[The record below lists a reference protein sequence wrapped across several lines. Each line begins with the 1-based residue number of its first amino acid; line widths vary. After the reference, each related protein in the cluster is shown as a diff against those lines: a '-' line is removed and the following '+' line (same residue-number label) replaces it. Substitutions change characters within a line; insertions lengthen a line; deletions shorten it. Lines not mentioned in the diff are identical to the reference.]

1 MNTYM
6 GDLGTYFTAGINNA
20 TNSVKRA
27 DEKSGYDLD
36 MQDFLTLMVTE
47 LQNQSI
53 DNTADTS
60 EMLNQMVMMQMVSAL
75 TDMTD
80 ASIMSYAASLVGKT
94 ITVGQYDSNG
104 VLQEIVGQVTG
115 TGTMNGEQVVFV
127 NDKYYHMNEIMA
139 VGVLPKASQKEDV
152 PEVPE
157 LPENQ
162 EELGGIP
169 EDPEMP
175 EIPENDP
182 VEGDFDEDNASESSD
197 PSEDMIQNPASLEN
211 AAAAVASGSKEL
223 TDTNDTTEDSDA
235 IVTETPEVDTEQ
247 QLKG

>member
-75 TDMTD
+75 TNMTD
-80 ASIMSYAASLVGKT
+80 VSIMTYAASLVGKT
-94 ITVGQYDSNG
+94 VTVGQYDNEG
-104 VLQEIVGQVTG
+104 QLQEIVGEVTG
-115 TGTMNGEQVVFV
+115 TGTMGGQQVVFV
-127 NDKYYHMNEIMA
+127 GDKYYYMSEIMA
-139 VGVLPKASQKEDV
+139 VGTLPASDKEKAEESGDPIVDV
-152 PEVPE
+152 PV
-157 LPENQ
+157 
-162 EELGGIP
+162 
-169 EDPEMP
+169 
-175 EIPENDP
+175 
-182 VEGDFDEDNASESSD
+182 
-197 PSEDMIQNPASLEN
+197 
-211 AAAAVASGSKEL
+211 
-223 TDTNDTTEDSDA
+223 
-235 IVTETPEVDTEQ
+235 ETPEQSE
-247 QLKG
+247 GI

>member
-27 DEKSGYDLD
+27 NEKSGYDLD

-182 VEGDFDEDNASESSD
+182 VEGDFDEDSASEFSD
-197 PSEDMIQNPASLEN
+197 PAEDMSQNLANLEN
-211 AAAAVASGSKEL
+211 AVAAVASGSKEL

-235 IVTETPEVDTEQ
+235 IVTETPAVDTEQ